1 MLNRSSKHKK
11 DPELSITI
19 DESTKVSDLSYEGF
33 VETAP
38 ERRPAPVY
46 EDENSEN
53 TEARLTPSEL
63 YRNIV
68 KENEEIMSE
77 FENDILKDREKQY
90 GNPVEMH
97 NRIAEIWSGIL
108 NHPVTGYEVALCMT
122 GLKLARATKNASDP
136 DSLIDAHGYAEIA
149 QMIWAD
155 TEKGNK

>member
-1 MLNRSSKHKK
+1 MLDRFPKHKK

-19 DESTKVSDLSYEGF
+19 DESTKINDLSYEGF
-33 VETAP
+33 VKTTPDGRTAP
-38 ERRPAPVY
+38 LH
-46 EDENSEN
+46 EDERPEH
-53 TEARLTPSEL
+53 
-63 YRNIV
+63 I
-68 KENEEIMSE
+68 KKG
-77 FENDILKDREKQY
+77 FEYGILKDREKQY

-149 QMIWAD
+149 QMIWED